1 MFLRALA
8 ALLLILAATPVLAQS
23 DDDLPGPPE
32 CLDVNDANR
41 CDPEVQA
48 RVRAL
53 LGMASIEAEAASG
66 AIVYRAFFV
75 DGYDRDM
82 PAVAFERRPGQS
94 PEVVVYGEEGRSTRA
109 PVDYETWERV
119 VRDAEYADRVLV
131 PLSES
136 SGADPDEES
145 VVICV
150 HSWVQTVEVANG
162 PRERFVEEP
171 VRRRTESAC
180 DGALTTRYAFLL
192 ADLAVE
198 QIPWCRRIDADTERN
213 SVTRLATCLMLS
225 GDRLMAADLYNERLA
240 DSHWMRGDDL
250 SASDIRAQLALDR
263 EFVLLWDGQEVRN
276 GDWRDN
282 PVGTFLRARIAE
294 FAYLRFWP
302 VDIEATSPHRVL
314 VRGIATAAA
323 DDQRVT
329 ADYSQ
334 TWVWDPYGLRWSLSA
349 MTVGPF
355 APVPDPED

>member
-75 DGYDRDM
+75 DGYGRDM

-94 PEVVVYGEEGRSTRA
+94 PEVVVYGEEGRSARA

-119 VRDAEYADRVLV
+119 VREAEYADRMLA
-131 PLSES
+131 PLSEP

-145 VVICV
+145 VVICA
-150 HSWVQTVEVANG
+150 HGWVQTVEVANG

-192 ADLAVE
+192 ADLAVN
-198 QIPWCRRIDADTERN
+198 QIPWCGRIDADTERN
-213 SVTRLATCLMLS
+213 SVTRLATCLVLS
-225 GDRLMAADLYNERLA
+225 GDRLTAADLYNERLA
-240 DSHWMRGDDL
+240 DSH
-250 SASDIRAQLALDR
+250 
-263 EFVLLWDGQEVRN
+263 
-276 GDWRDN
+276 
-282 PVGTFLRARIAE
+282 
-294 FAYLRFWP
+294 
-302 VDIEATSPHRVL
+302 
-314 VRGIATAAA
+314 
-323 DDQRVT
+323 
-329 ADYSQ
+329 
-334 TWVWDPYGLRWSLSA
+334 
-349 MTVGPF
+349 
-355 APVPDPED
+355 